1 MIKIGIRNNLLYP
14 LIFCLTYGFT
24 RIISILLSETFMQF
38 RARFLLGFLKFIFE
52 FIIGILFMYSFN
64 SKSKSNQN
72 TQEKGVKLIQNNNN
86 IQRPDS
92 EKKIFFL
99 MTLAALFEF
108 IGTNTRRYVLN
119 ALNHKE
125 PRLMHL
131 RLRSLEIVTS
141 SLLSYYFLKI
151 KIYKHQ
157 YVTLIIISVS
167 LLIALVLEFLF
178 IDDTSH
184 ISHVLEG
191 LVVLLSST
199 ISTSAQDISEKYLFD
214 IDFIDVFKITAYEG
228 LIDTLI
234 CIPFFSFKTLRTEVS
249 DIFKIG
255 YKKTICI
262 IIYLLLYA
270 MLCGFKGI
278 YRRHTLIQY
287 SPMTRALAESIWDP
301 AFIVY
306 SDFIKTSERTMH
318 SILSFILSL
327 IMVFCSCVYN
337 ELLVLYCCG
346 MEHETYIEVN
356 KRAIISKIETDES
369 DLSLT
374 KSNEEEKEK
383 EEKKNLFD

>member
-1 MIKIGIRNNLLYP
+1 MIKIGIRKNLLYP
-14 LIFCLTYGFT
+14 TIFCLSYGST
-24 RIISILLSETFMQF
+24 RIISIVLSETFMQF
-38 RARFLLGFLKFIFE
+38 RARFFLGFLKFIFE
-52 FIIGILFMYSFN
+52 FIIGILFTYSFN

-72 TQEKGVKLIQNNNN
+72 TSEKGVKLIQNNNN

-125 PRLMHL
+125 SRLMHL

-199 ISTSAQDISEKYLFD
+199 ISTSAQDILEKYLFD

-228 LIDTLI
+228 LIDSLI
-234 CIPFFSFKTLRTEVS
+234 CIPFYSIKTLRTEVS

-262 IIYLLLYA
+262 IIYLLLYSMA
-270 MLCGFKGI
+270 CGFKSI

-306 SDFIKTSERTMH
+306 SDFIKNKERTMH

-356 KRAIISKIETDES
+356 KRAILSKIETDTS
-369 DLSLT
+369 DLSIT